1 MLYKKS
7 FKMYSTLYIV
17 ALIIFL
23 SLFSNITLAT
33 QTIFDNVNIT
43 KNLTVMGLN
52 VASCDV
58 KTYTNGTLY
67 CGTDATGAGGG
78 GANISSTTCSGT
90 QKVSAINNATGAV
103 TCSADTDTDTFNTTA
118 EMRTAINNTLGTF
131 NITSNNSIYFNGYA
145 TSFFQNGTELFNTSS
160 EIWAVIDNST
170 FHKFSQTITWGNL
183 SSWNLNSAWTG
194 ELGWAN
200 LTSYPTACTGTNKV
214 TGIGDTL
221 TCAAD
226 VDTANTS
233 AEMQVA
239 VNQSGYYYQ
248 INVNRSNYW
257 DGYDTPS
264 GWDLDSSNDLT
275 TATSWSGDLSGTG
288 ASPTVVKTQGLT
300 WGNLTTF
307 SLNSAW
313 TGSLGWGN
321 LTGYDLN
328 KAWANTLGAGN
339 ITSGTI
345 TATQLASTFAINL
358 GNVTDVANCT
368 AAQKVIGKVGSAWV
382 CGTDLF
388 NTTEEMQDAAGALL
402 GGTETLI
409 TVTYDD
415 ANGDIDF
422 VVNNDLH
429 SYSWTNVVD
438 ADITNTLT
446 ASNLV
451 AGANVDIGAWELRA
465 STFQSDVAAG
475 TAPFIVASATQ
486 VANLNVSYAGT
497 AYDLTCTDCIGGT
510 EITVL
515 TDADVNDAITIAG
528 AVWVNSSTGMNTT
541 KIYAPLICGDQ
552 ACTHNIT
559 WNNSNWIIYG

>member
-1 MLYKKS
+1 VKIKYS
-7 FKMYSTLYIV
+7 FEAHLWILLIV
-17 ALIIFL
+17 GITLIIL
-23 SLFSNITLAT
+23 SATGVIAT

-78 GANISSTTCSGT
+78 GANVSTTTCSGT
-90 QKVSAINNATGAV
+90 QKVSAVNNATGVV

-118 EMRTAINNTLGTF
+118 EMRTAINNTPGTF
-131 NITSNNSIYFNGYA
+131 NMTVNNSVYFNGYA
-145 TSFFQNGTELFNTSS
+145 TSYFQNGTELFNTSAQ
-160 EIWAVIDNST
+160 IWAVIDNST

-183 SSWNLNSAWTG
+183 SSW
-194 ELGWAN
+194 
-200 LTSYPTACTGTNKV
+200 
-214 TGIGDTL
+214 
-221 TCAAD
+221 
-226 VDTANTS
+226 
-233 AEMQVA
+233 
-239 VNQSGYYYQ
+239 
-248 INVNRSNYW
+248 
-257 DGYDTPS
+257 
-264 GWDLDSSNDLT
+264 
-275 TATSWSGDLSGTG
+275 
-288 ASPTVVKTQGLT
+288 
-300 WGNLTTF
+300 
-307 SLNSAW
+307 SLNNAW
-313 TGSLGWGN
+313 TGSLGGGN
-321 LTGYDLN
+321 ITSGTISTTQITDGTIATADLASGFAINFGNISAGWDLN
-328 KAWANTLGAGN
+328 KAWTNTLGWGNVSGRSLGIAWTGSLGAGN

-358 GNVTDVANCT
+358 GNITDVANCT
-368 AAQKVIGKVGSAWV
+368 VAQKVIGKVAGAWV

-486 VANLNVSYAGT
+486 VANLNVS
-497 AYDLTCTDCIGGT
+497 
-510 EITVL
+510 
-515 TDADVNDAITIAG
+515 
-528 AVWVNSSTGMNTT
+528 
-541 KIYAPLICGDQ
+541 
-552 ACTHNIT
+552 
-559 WNNSNWIIYG
+559 